1 MSSKKKTTAA
11 TVAGVNKI
19 NYILP
24 SAISLEVAIWQL
36 RIMRAK
42 SHPQNSYSWCQLVIQ
57 EMEEWS
63 LLLPTKRSA
72 K

>member
-1 MSSKKKTTAA
+1 MKKTTAV
-11 TVAGVNKI
+11 TVAEANTNNHSI
-19 NYILP
+19 P
-24 SAISLEVAIWQL
+24 SAISMEVAIWQL